1 MKYLKQFEALNSE
14 ILFTEADVNDI
25 KDAFIDIVDEWSLV
39 RVDVKEVGGPDGL
52 PENDISYEIK
62 LDNFDFILTI
72 QIFIPI
78 KYKFEKNK
86 FEKDCDAFIKRVNQM
101 GFRSKGFNKNPS
113 FFYEFWTTAI
123 KK

>member
-52 PENDISYEIK
+52 P
-62 LDNFDFILTI
+62 
-72 QIFIPI
+72 
-78 KYKFEKNK
+78 
-86 FEKDCDAFIKRVNQM
+86 
-101 GFRSKGFNKNPS
+101 
-113 FFYEFWTTAI
+113 
-123 KK
+123 